1 MRRTFLVLSALLIT
15 VLSPAANRQRV
26 RDLDIHVTLL
36 SLGGAVFHEKWDLN
50 TGDDITE
57 WYLVREN
64 LGDMELYRLQ
74 VLDET
79 GKELADDGEWDVHRT
94 LEQKAGRS
102 GVVHKA
108 DGVELCWGVGSHGDH
123 VFHAFYSFTNAIKS
137 LNDYDMFHMQLVS
150 PGLSSPPEHV
160 RVTIEAKDQ
169 QLDTLNTRI
178 WAFGYEGTSAF
189 QEDGTVVFESSGP
202 FLEDDSVIVLL
213 RFEKGMFQTPSVQ
226 ERDFQEAL
234 DQAMIDADFGQD
246 YYYDYDEEDDTASG
260 IAGFFTILVMYFAFL
275 RPFVKALKGKKS
287 KRDISKVLG
296 VRNPKKVNWVRDIPM
311 EGHLGAADCVLK
323 DIGEGKGNNLAL
335 AIILRLVHTGYLR
348 PTREIEG
355 PLQLAFTDK
364 DPQSLDNIALPF
376 YRLLEQAAGEDKVLQ
391 DKEFSSWASSHST
404 AVYKWTS
411 NTSTEARTRMNIEGW
426 YRNGK
431 YTDEGKAQA
440 RNVVGFK
447 NFLNDFTLSS
457 QRETFE
463 AQLWKEYLVY
473 AALFGIADKVASQLK
488 DIDPSFFRE
497 TFAYDADILPQL
509 LITSRAFA
517 SAVRS
522 AAWRATPAS
531 SYSSSSRSSGSS
543 YRSSHGYGGHSSRSG
558 GGGFSG
564 GGRGGGGR

>member
-1 MRRTFLVLSALLIT
+1 MRRYLLLISALLIS
-15 VLSPAANRQRV
+15 VLSPAANYQRV

-64 LGDMELYRLQ
+64 LGDMELVRFQ

-108 DGVELCWGVGSHGDH
+108 SGLELCWGVGTHGDH
-123 VFHAFYSFTNAIKS
+123 VFHAFYSFTNAVKS
-137 LNDYDMFHMQLVS
+137 LNDYDLFHMQLVS
-150 PGLSSPPEHV
+150 PGMSSPPEHV
-160 RVTIEAKDQ
+160 RVTIEAKDL

-178 WAFGYEGTSAF
+178 WGFGYEGTSAY
-189 QEDGTVVFESSGP
+189 QEDGTVVFESTEP
-202 FLEDDSVIVLL
+202 FLMDDSVIVLL
-213 RFEKGMFQTPSVQ
+213 RFEKGLFQSASVQ

-234 DQAMIDADFGQD
+234 DQAMADADFGRD
-246 YYYDYDEEDDTASG
+246 YYGEEDDTASG

-275 RPFVKALKGKKS
+275 RPFVKALRGKKS

-296 VRNPKKVNWVRDIPM
+296 VRNPGKVSWAREIPM
-311 EGHLGAADCVLK
+311 DGYLGAADCVLK

-335 AIILRLVHTGYLR
+335 AIILRMVHTGYLR
-348 PTREIEG
+348 PTREVEG

-364 DPQSLDNIALPF
+364 DPQGMDKTSLAF
-376 YRLLEQAAGEDKVLQ
+376 YRLLKEAAGADKVLQ
-391 DKEFSSWASSHST
+391 EKEFSTWAKAHATS
-404 AVYKWTS
+404 VYEWTIDS
-411 NTSTEARTRMNIEGW
+411 STEARSRMKAEGW
-426 YRNGK
+426 YKNDK

-473 AALFGIADKVASQLK
+473 AALFGIADKVAAQLK

-497 TFAYDADILPQL
+497 TFAYDADLLPQL
-509 LITSRAFA
+509 LTTSRAFA
-517 SAVRS
+517 STIRS
-522 AAWRATPAS
+522 AAWRGTPVS
-531 SYSSSSRSSGSS
+531 SYSSSSSSGSS

>member
-1 MRRTFLVLSALLIT
+1 MRRLLPVLSALLIS
-15 VLSPAANRQRV
+15 VLSPAASWQRV
-26 RDLDIHVTLL
+26 RDLDIHVTLM

-64 LGDMELYRLQ
+64 LGDMELVRLQ
-74 VLDET
+74 VLDEN
-79 GKELADDGEWDVHRT
+79 GNEFADDGEWDVHRT
-94 LEQKAGRS
+94 LAEKAGKS

-108 DGVELCWGVGSHGDH
+108 NGLELCWGVGTHGDH
-123 VFHAFYSFTNAIKS
+123 VFHAFYSFTNAVKS

-160 RVTIEAKDQ
+160 RVTIEAKGQ

-178 WAFGYEGTSAF
+178 WGFGYEGTSAF

-202 FLEDDSVIVLL
+202 FLADDSVIVLL
-213 RFEKGMFQTPSVQ
+213 RFEKGMFSSESIQ
-226 ERDFQEAL
+226 ERDFQDAL
-234 DQAMIDADFGQD
+234 DQAMIDADFGHD
-246 YYYDYDEEDDTASG
+246 YYEEEDDTAAG

-275 RPFVKALKGKKS
+275 RPFVKALRGKKS
-287 KRDISKVLG
+287 KKDIAKVIG
-296 VRNPKKVNWVRDIPM
+296 VRDPKTVSWFRDIPM
-311 EGHLGAADCVLK
+311 GGYLGAADCVLK

-364 DPQSLDNIALPF
+364 DPQSLDNISLPV

-391 DKEFSSWASSHST
+391 DKEFSAWASAHSSS
-404 AVYKWTS
+404 VYKWTS
-411 NTSTEARTRMNIEGW
+411 NSATEARSRMNIEGW
-426 YRNGK
+426 YCHGK

-497 TFAYDADILPQL
+497 TFAYDADMLPQL
-509 LITSRAFA
+509 LTTSRAFA
-517 SAVRS
+517 SAISS
-522 AAWRATPAS
+522 AAWRGTPSS
-531 SYSSSSRSSGSS
+531 SYSSGSSGSS